1 MKRPTTGALGRYAA
15 FLIIALIGTIAILI
29 VIKASTIADTS
40 IEDAKRSDDID
51 YQLKKLREAQEVRN

>member
-1 MKRPTTGALGRYAA
+1 MKRPVTGALGRYAA

-40 IEDAKRSDDID
+40 IQDAKRSDDID
-51 YQLKKLREAQEVRN
+51 YQLRKLREAQEVRN